1 MFHNQ
6 GKNIIS
12 EIMMNKKVSTFQR
25 STLVDDVTAELR
37 RMILE
42 QEIKPGEFLPARKD
56 LAARFG
62 VGLSTIQEA
71 IQALA
76 AVGMLE
82 SRPGKGTWVRED
94 ALDMLIH
101 PSAVET
107 RLGELGVRQLYDAR
121 LVVEVGL
128 TELAAQH
135 ATPEDI
141 DKIWAALEAMKAS
154 VDDAAFIEADLAFH
168 IAVARAGHNQ
178 LLEQFYHLSRKLL
191 EEVIA
196 ELIKM
201 PSVKENAIRIQG
213 EIAQA
218 IEDQDVERARQ
229 ATLDHMDIIEALIK
243 KLE

>member
-1 MFHNQ
+1 
-6 GKNIIS
+6 
-12 EIMMNKKVSTFQR
+12 MMNKTKSTFQR

-42 QEIKPGEFLPARKD
+42 HEIKPGEFLPARKD

-71 IQALA
+71 IQALT

-107 RLGELGVRQLYDAR
+107 RLGELGVRQIYDAR

-128 TELAAQH
+128 AELAAQH
-135 ATPEDI
+135 ATPEDVS
-141 DKIWAALEAMKAS
+141 KIWDALAAMEAAE
-154 VDDAAFIEADLAFH
+154 DDQAFIDADLAFH
-168 IAVARAGHNQ
+168 IAVAQAGHNQ
-178 LLEQFYHLSRKLL
+178 LLEQFYHLSRKML

-196 ELIKM
+196 KLIKM

-213 EIAQA
+213 QIAQA
-218 IEDQDVERARQ
+218 IEDHDVERARQ
-229 ATLDHMDIIEALIK
+229 ATLDHMDIIEELIK

>member
-1 MFHNQ
+1 
-6 GKNIIS
+6 
-12 EIMMNKKVSTFQR
+12 MMNKINPHFQR

-42 QEIKPGEFLPARKD
+42 HEIKPGEFLPARKD

-101 PSAVET
+101 PSTVQT
-107 RLGELGVRQLYDAR
+107 RLGELDVRQLYDAR

-128 TELAAQH
+128 AELAAKH
-135 ATPEDI
+135 ATTEDVQA
-141 DKIWAALEAMKAS
+141 IWAALEAMKAS
-154 VDDAAFIEADLAFH
+154 VNDDAAFIEADLAFH
-168 IAVARAGHNQ
+168 IAAARAGHNQ

-218 IEDQDVERARQ
+218 IEDHDIERARQ

>member
-1 MFHNQ
+1 
-6 GKNIIS
+6 
-12 EIMMNKKVSTFQR
+12 MMNKKGTTFQR
-25 STLVDDVTAELR
+25 NTLVDDVTAELR

-42 QEIKPGEFLPARKD
+42 QEIKPGVFLPARKD

-82 SRPGKGTWVRED
+82 SRPGKGTWVRDD

-101 PSAVET
+101 PTTVET
-107 RLGELGVRQLYDAR
+107 RLGELDARQLYDAR

-128 TELAAQH
+128 AELAAQH
-135 ATPEDI
+135 ATPQDVQA
-141 DKIWAALEAMKAS
+141 IWSALDAMKVS
-154 VDDAAFIEADLAFH
+154 VNDDAAFIEADLAFH
-168 IAVARAGHNQ
+168 IAVARAGHNK

-218 IEDQDVERARQ
+218 IEDHDVERARQ
-229 ATLDHMDIIEALIK
+229 ATLDHMDIVETLIK